1 MARKKKI
8 TEENKSETKGVLIL
22 ALGHPYY
29 GRLAAQLAMSIKSNT
44 PEINIS
50 VVKTANSLNHCNAD
64 YLKYFDNIIDCPKEY
79 YINNKGFEDFIKA
92 KIYLYDLTPYDKT
105 IYLDADI
112 IWLQNKNINQLFDEL
127 NEAEFTIQNRG
138 AFELGNGS
146 LDNKLSWWCN
156 VNDILPAYNIKK
168 GTYYS
173 LSSEFI
179 YIKKADNLYKYF
191 EKCKWVYNNI
201 KIKHTKF
208 AGGIPDELI
217 FSIAMILTD
226 YYPHKTYFVPIYW
239 EQAEKRRLIGAEL
252 NNSFYGYSLGG
263 KIVGDREKKIYNDIV
278 QKYCNQNGL
287 KHYFQAKD
295 KVQWLPER
303 QVI

>member
-1 MARKKKI
+1 MARKKKEI
-8 TEENKSETKGVLIL
+8 NSTDSKGVLIL
-22 ALGHPYY
+22 ALGHAYY

-44 PEINIS
+44 PEVSIS
-50 VVKTANSLNHCNAD
+50 VVKTANSLNHCTAE

-79 YINNKGFEDFIKA
+79 YTNNKGFDDFIKC
-92 KIYLYDLTPYDKT
+92 KIHIYDLTPYDKT

-112 IWLQNKNINQLFDEL
+112 IWLHNRNINDLFEEL

-138 AFELGNGS
+138 AFELGKG
-146 LDNKLSWWCN
+146 KLEDKTSWWCN
-156 VNDILPAYNIKK
+156 VNDILPAYNVKNGI
-168 GTYYS
+168 YYS

-179 YIKKADNLYKYF
+179 YIKKATNVKKYF
-191 EKCKWVYNNI
+191 DKCKWVYDNI

-217 FSIAMILTD
+217 FSIAMILCD
-226 YYPHKTYFVPIYW
+226 YYPHKTYYVPIYW

-252 NNSFYGYSLGG
+252 NNLFYGFSLGG

-295 KVQWLPER
+295 KVQWLPDR

>member
-1 MARKKKI
+1 MARKKK
-8 TEENKSETKGVLIL
+8 ETNNSDSKGVLIL
-22 ALGHPYY
+22 ALGHAYY

-44 PEINIS
+44 PDISIS
-50 VVKTANSLNHCNAD
+50 VVKTANSLNHCTAE
-64 YLKYFDNIIDCPKEY
+64 YLKYFDNIIECPKEY
-79 YINNKGFEDFIKA
+79 YTNNKGFDDFIKC
-92 KIYLYDLTPYDKT
+92 KIHIYDLTPYDKT

-112 IWLQNKNINQLFDEL
+112 IWLHNRNINDLFEEL
-127 NEAEFTIQNRG
+127 SEVEFTIQNRG
-138 AFELGNGS
+138 AFELGKG
-146 LDNKLSWWCN
+146 KLEDKTSWWCN
-156 VNDILPAYNIKK
+156 VNDILPAYNIKD
-168 GTYYS
+168 GIYYS

-179 YIKKADNLYKYF
+179 YVKKATNVKKYF
-191 EKCKWVYNNI
+191 DKCKWVYDNI

-217 FSIAMILTD
+217 FSIAMILCD
-226 YYPHKTYFVPIYW
+226 YYPHKTYYVPIYW

-252 NNSFYGYSLGG
+252 SNLFYGFSLGG

-295 KVQWLPER
+295 KVQWLPDR